1 MAFIGRL
8 HPLLIHFPIALVMI
22 AVAAESAAVITGG
35 GRWRAL
41 AVGNLRAAAGFA
53 LVAAV
58 AGWWLASAKE
68 IEASTLLEWHRW
80 LGTAGACATV
90 AAAATTWCDDAR
102 SLVVW
107 MYRIALFGAGALVG
121 LAGHLGGLLV
131 WGVNYFRP

>member
-1 MAFIGRL
+1 MSDTSQG
-8 HPLLIHFPIALVMI
+8 P
-22 AVAAESAAVITGG
+22 
-35 GRWRAL
+35 
-41 AVGNLRAAAGFA
+41 
-53 LVAAV
+53 
-58 AGWWLASAKE
+58 GWWLASAKE

-90 AAAATTWCDDAR
+90 AAAAATWCDDGR